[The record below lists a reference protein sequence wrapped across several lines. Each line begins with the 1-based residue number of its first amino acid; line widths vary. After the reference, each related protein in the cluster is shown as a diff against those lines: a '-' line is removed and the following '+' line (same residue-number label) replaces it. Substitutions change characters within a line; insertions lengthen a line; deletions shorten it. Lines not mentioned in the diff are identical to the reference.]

1 MPQRKRKR
9 AYVNRNGGHIGVD
22 MVKNGPGSGVTPR
35 RRGGNR
41 LVEDKLWMV
50 FVVHLVYN

>member
-1 MPQRKRKR
+1 M
-9 AYVNRNGGHIGVD
+9 D